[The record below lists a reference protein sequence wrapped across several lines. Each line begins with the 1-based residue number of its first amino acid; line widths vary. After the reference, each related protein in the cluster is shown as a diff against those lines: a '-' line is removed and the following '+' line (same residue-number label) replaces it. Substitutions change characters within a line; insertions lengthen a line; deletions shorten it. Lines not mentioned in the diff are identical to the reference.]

1 MKMSSIVSKCGHL
14 SKKTD
19 TICGKPCEDNPKKPR
34 CEKHGG
40 ADLKVIEPKQE
51 NNEVN
56 PYKPASKEW
65 LEWNKK
71 IKKKSKKDKEEI
83 MEINPFTQVSESIKE
98 CMSSLKAYKPSLELS
113 PLCLNNGKYLLKGT
127 PVYYSNGIT
136 YYICN
141 SFKIE
146 LLITRNYKGW
156 GTTELEVVKEEI
168 DIDSKGQKFPIN
180 HFIIDNKNLY
190 YKEPES
196 SSFTFRK
203 YMKEINDKK
212 YLIFIRDEPTKI
224 NEIEKLIECAGGF
237 ESVKFS
243 EVYHRLDVKAEE
255 KWSLTIV
262 LENLPEEE
270 LHKLIQKKLSMR
282 ETYGD
287 DYMYREFLYKKYGV
301 KKIGGPE
308 YKSRDEEFGEKFLD
322 SLN

>member
-1 MKMSSIVSKCGHL
+1 MSSCIVSKCGHL
-14 SKKTD
+14 SKKTGEV
-19 TICGKPCEDNPKKPR
+19 CGKPCETNLKKPR

-40 ADLKVIEPKQE
+40 ADLKIIETKQE
-51 NNEVN
+51 NTEVN

-71 IKKKSKKDKEEI
+71 MKKKSKKDKEEI
-83 MEINPFTQVSESIKE
+83 IEVNPFTQVSEITEE
-98 CMSSLKAYKPSLELS
+98 CMLSLKSYKPSLELS

-127 PVYYSNGIT
+127 PVYYNNGTT
-136 YYICN
+136 YYVCD

-146 LLITRNYKGW
+146 LLSIRNYKGW
-156 GTTELEVVKEEI
+156 GTTELEVVKEEN

-180 HFIIDNKNLY
+180 QFIIENKNLY
-190 YKEPES
+190 NKEPES
-196 SSFTFRK
+196 STFIFRK
-203 YMKEINDKK
+203 YMKEINDKNFLV
-212 YLIFIRDEPTKI
+212 YIIDESTKI
-224 NEIEKLIECAGGF
+224 DEKEKLIECAGGF
-237 ESVKFS
+237 EPIKYS
-243 EVYHRLDVKAEE
+243 EVYHRLDVRAEE
-255 KWSLTIV
+255 KWSLTIT

-270 LHKLIQKKLSMR
+270 LHKLIQKKLTMR

-301 KKIGGPE
+301 KKNGGPE